1 MHILC
6 NYLLYKDSLHKIDL
20 MSAFEMC
27 HKIYLFE
34 LFCDK
39 TFVPFLTLMRDHGRC
54 SLTVNYTILTSLALA
69 LQNKQDFSC
78 DENLLFLEELSLSS
92 VRQKW

>member
-1 MHILC
+1 
-6 NYLLYKDSLHKIDL
+6 

-39 TFVPFLTLMRDHGRC
+39 TFVPFLALMRNHGKC
-54 SLTVNYTILTSLALA
+54 FLTVNYTILTSLGLV
-69 LQNKQDFSC
+69 LKKQTNEEFSC
-78 DENLLFLEELSLSS
+78 DEKHLFQKKLFPSS
-92 VRQKW
+92 VR